1 MQLDLTLLMLNAAAV
16 GTIHT
21 LVGPDHY
28 LPFIVLSKAR
38 GWSRVKTL
46 WITLACGIGH
56 VASSIVIGLVGYAAG
71 ASLKHLTFIE
81 DIRGEI
87 AAWLLIGFGLVYAL
101 WGLRRARRTGP
112 DGHTHTHGGFLHAAD
127 HVHDPKTGETINLTP
142 WILFIIFAFGPCEP
156 LIPLFIYP
164 AATTGWL
171 SAFAVAAVFSVAT
184 LAVMLSVVL
193 AASYGMERIPLR
205 TLGRYSHALAGASIA
220 LTGGAIQLF
229 GL

>member
-1 MQLDLTLLMLNAAAV
+1 MQVDLTLLLLNAAAIAV
-16 GTIHT
+16 IHT

-38 GWSRVKTL
+38 GWSRAKTA
-46 WITLACGIGH
+46 WITLACGLAH
-56 VASSIVIGLVGYAAG
+56 VGSSIVIGLIGYALG
-71 ASLKHLTFIE
+71 ASLKHLNLME
-81 DIRGEI
+81 EIRGEI
-87 AAWLLIGFGLVYAL
+87 AAWLLIGFGLIYAA

-112 DGHTHTHGGFLHAAD
+112 DGHIHAHGGFIHAAD

-142 WILFIIFAFGPCEP
+142 WILFIVFAFGPCEP

-164 AATTGWL
+164 AATSGWV
-171 SAFAVAAVFSVAT
+171 SAFAVAAVFTAAT

-193 AASYGMERIPLR
+193 ASSFGLERIPLR
-205 TLGRYSHALAGASIA
+205 TWGRYSHALAGASIA
-220 LTGGAIQLF
+220 ITGGAIQVF